1 MLRSARIVATLLVVV
16 LSSSVATAQTRPS
29 TSDNL
34 VELPA
39 PPPSPMSPPG
49 TPLPPPVPRNPEDL
63 RSAICVMPS
72 RTPMMSAHEALP
84 AAARPERVV
93 ILVRYDDDGAMSE
106 VRLERSSG
114 DRLLDA
120 AVRAWA
126 RRVRLCPG
134 QGAGEGKL
142 PMEFNRR

>member
-1 MLRSARIVATLLVVV
+1 VLRSARIVATLLAVV

-29 TSDNL
+29 TGDNL

-49 TPLPPPVPRNPEDL
+49 TPPPSIPRNPEDL

-84 AAARPERVV
+84 APARPERVV
-93 ILVRYDDDGAMSE
+93 IRVRYEDDGAMSE
-106 VRLERSSG
+106 VRLEHSSG
-114 DRLLDA
+114 DRGLDA
-120 AVRAWA
+120 AVLAWA

-134 QGAGEGKL
+134 QGPGEGKL
-142 PMEFNRR
+142 PIEFNRR

>member
-1 MLRSARIVATLLVVV
+1 MLRSVRPVATLLAVV
-16 LSSSVATAQTRPS
+16 LPFSVATAQTRPS
-29 TSDNL
+29 TGDNL
-34 VELPA
+34 VELPV

-49 TPLPPPVPRNPEDL
+49 TPPPPAVPRNPEDL

-72 RTPMMSAHEALP
+72 RTPISSAHEALP

-93 ILVRYDDDGAMSE
+93 IRVRYEDDGAMSE
-106 VRLERSSG
+106 VRLEHSSG
-114 DRLLDA
+114 DRALDA
-120 AVRAWA
+120 AVLAWA

-134 QGAGEGKL
+134 QGPGEGKL